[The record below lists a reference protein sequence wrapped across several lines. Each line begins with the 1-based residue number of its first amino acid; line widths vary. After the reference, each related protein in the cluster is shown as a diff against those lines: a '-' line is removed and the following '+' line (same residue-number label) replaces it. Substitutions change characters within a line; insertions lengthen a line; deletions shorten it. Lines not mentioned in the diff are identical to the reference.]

1 MRKRSC
7 NVANCR
13 VRDSIQECAS
23 PPEFI
28 FKIPFKNDGNICCR
42 LTVGILVM
50 IAVLGGILLVVV
62 IAEVVRYLRKRGGA
76 KENEKG
82 KTGKEEVKKKEA
94 PMAKE

>member
-1 MRKRSC
+1 
-7 NVANCR
+7 
-13 VRDSIQECAS
+13 
-23 PPEFI
+23 
-28 FKIPFKNDGNICCR
+28 
-42 LTVGILVM
+42 M

-94 PMAKE
+94 PMAKEWTFININKYIVKY